1 MPRCKPVFVWL
12 CLFLFLQSTVSTLA
26 QTCSYPFANGHTEL
40 PALIAPRYQ
49 PVAVIYAIRN
59 ATHKPAEVVLFQEM
73 DEITVYRIRAGR
85 QTLLGKAGWLRPA
98 PELQSDQYPAFGPQ
112 HRTGVLFTLPARQT
126 MQLRVVYLNKTTGRM
141 PSVRPL
147 LFSRASYQQFLNGRV
162 ADHLQRHRL
171 GLIFTGCLLVM
182 FLYTGMQYV
191 ILRERILLYYAL
203 YILLIILR
211 SLISDNYLE
220 GMDSWPLLRSV
231 GFVSR
236 FSLSFLYWSL
246 AVYVLFMREFIQLET
261 RSFNYNRVF
270 LGLIGVFTLYG
281 FADIVITVQKYTDP
295 NWQLV
300 HRLTDVSVLLFGV
313 FTLHTLWRFY
323 DSVTRYLF
331 WGVAFFMSSGLAS
344 IINRIVWGESAMVYD
359 REVAIFVTGYI
370 LEVLTFALGIAQRH
384 ELVKR
389 EKIRYQAR
397 LIEQLQ
403 ENERKQAR
411 LNSLRD
417 EIARDLHDEMGSQ
430 LSSISILSQ
439 TTARS
444 LTDDRARQRLTTIG
458 QTARQVMESMR
469 EIVWS
474 LNTTGD
480 SLQNVGLRIR
490 ETALAL
496 FDDSLVTLHFDLPG
510 TAEPLDLTG
519 PQRRE
524 LFLIAK
530 ESLTNILRHAR
541 ATTVWVDLHQDPGT
555 LRLSI
560 GDNGRGFDPA
570 LEQSGLGLSSLHT
583 RAGRLGATLTI
594 TSAPARG
601 TRIELHC
608 PGCVGQSTAPVEQ
621 AELSLV

>member
-1 MPRCKPVFVWL
+1 MPCFKPVSVCL
-12 CLFLFLQSTVSTLA
+12 CLFILLLSNVSALA
-26 QTCSYPFANGHTEL
+26 QTYSYPFADGHLEL
-40 PALIAPRYQ
+40 PALTAHRYK
-49 PVAVIYAIRN
+49 PVPFSYTVKN
-59 ATHKPAEVVLFQEM
+59 PTGQPAEVVLFQEM
-73 DEITVYRIRAGR
+73 DEIMVYQTTGKQ
-85 QTLLGKAGWLRPA
+85 QTLLGKAGWLSSA
-98 PELQSDQYPAFGPQ
+98 HTLQSEQYQTFGPQ
-112 HRTGVLFTLPARQT
+112 HRTGFLFTIPARQT
-126 MQLRVVYLNKTTGRM
+126 MQLRVVYQCKTQARM
-141 PSVRPL
+141 SPVRPVL
-147 LFSRASYQQFLNGRV
+147 YSRDAYRQFLNGRV

-171 GLIFTGCLLVM
+171 GLIFTGCLLIM
-182 FLYTGMQYV
+182 FLYTSMQYV

-203 YILLIILR
+203 YVLLIILR
-211 SLISDNYLE
+211 SLVSDNYLE
-220 GMDSWPLLRSV
+220 SMDGWPVLRSV

-246 AVYVLFMREFIQLET
+246 AVYVLFMREFVQLKD
-261 RSFNYNRVF
+261 RSRPYNRVF
-270 LGLIGVFTLYG
+270 LGLIGVFSIYG
-281 FADIVITVQKYTDP
+281 FVDIFVTVQKYIDP
-295 NWQLV
+295 GWQLA
-300 HRLTDVSVLLFGV
+300 HRLADVSVLLFGI

-323 DSVTRYLF
+323 DSVTKYLF
-331 WGVAFFMSSGLAS
+331 WGVVFFMASGLAS
-344 IINRIVWGESAMVYD
+344 ILNRVVWGDLGMAYD

-370 LEVLTFALGIAQRH
+370 LEILTFALGIAQRH
-384 ELVKR
+384 ELVRR
-389 EKIRYQAR
+389 EKIRYQA
-397 LIEQLQ
+397 QLR
-403 ENERKQAR
+403 ENEAKQAR
-411 LNSLRD
+411 LNGLRD

-439 TTARS
+439 TTTRYV
-444 LTDDRARQRLTTIG
+444 TDERVRQRLTAIG

-496 FDDSLVTLHFDLPG
+496 FDDSHVTLRFDLPG

-541 ATTVWVDLHQDPGT
+541 ATTVWIDLHQEPGA

-560 GDNGRGFDPA
+560 RDNGRGFDPA
-570 LEQSGLGLSSLHT
+570 LEQSGLGLSSLQT

-601 TRIELHC
+601 TRIELNC
-608 PGCVGQSTAPVEQ
+608 TECVGRDTTPVEQ